1 MENRVYY
8 GEYSLA
14 YWLELI
20 LSRKI
25 ALPVYQRHFV
35 WDEEK
40 LGALL
45 CSIKEKRFIPPVTIG
60 MFTDANG
67 QKHYYIIDGQQR
79 LTSILLAYL
88 DIFPDKEG
96 FRAHLTA
103 LANGT
108 EILPEDG
115 IDPYD
120 NVLEWN
126 FHTLTEKGKNKA
138 DILSHLEQNNYK
150 TLNLGISPDFW
161 SNHFLGFSYIVPAS
175 PSSSD
180 QQKYYTKVFREINVQ
195 GEKLL
200 PMESRR
206 SLYFLNNELEG
217 YFEPA
222 FASGYIVKLTA
233 VKQQMDFVRY
243 LCLLSAYAK
252 HQQVR
257 KVARSYG
264 YRMEEYIEDYVYS
277 VVEDEYEELFG
288 KFDSL
293 FANRN
298 YYADMERLEQTV
310 LDLNL
315 PKEYPSIINMDMY
328 FFGLIYY
335 VLLKH
340 KSVDCTRKSQL
351 KQRLDHKIREL
362 KATDKHAQAPAQ
374 LQYMRMRIEE
384 SLSIYHSYLQP

>member
-20 LSRKI
+20 LNWKI
-25 ALPVYQRHFV
+25 TLPAYQRHFV
-35 WDEEK
+35 WNEEK
-40 LGALL
+40 INALL
-45 CSIKEKRFIPPVTIG
+45 CSIKEERFIPPVTIG
-60 MFTDANG
+60 AFTDANG
-67 QKHYYIIDGQQR
+67 QKQHYIIDGQQR

-88 DIFPDKEG
+88 DIFPNKEG

-126 FHTLTEKGKNKA
+126 FHTLTEKGKDKA
-138 DILSHLEQNNYK
+138 TILSKLEKNNYK
-150 TLNLGISPDFW
+150 TLNLAIASDFW
-161 SNHFLGFSYIVPAS
+161 SNHFLGFSYIVPACT
-175 PSSSD
+175 SSSD

-195 GEKLL
+195 GVKLL

-217 YFEPA
+217 YFEPD
-222 FASGYIVKLTA
+222 FAPEYFVKLAA

-252 HQQVR
+252 HQDVR

-264 YRMEEYIEDYVYS
+264 YRMEEYIENYVYS
-277 VVEDEYEELFG
+277 VVEDENENMFG
-288 KFDSL
+288 RFETL
-293 FANRN
+293 FANKD
-298 YYADMERLEQTV
+298 YHADMERLKQT
-310 LDLNL
+310 LHDLNI
-315 PKEYPSIINMDMY
+315 PKEHQSIINLDMY
-328 FFGLIYY
+328 FFGLVYY
-335 VLLKH
+335 VLLQH
-340 KSVDCTRKSQL
+340 KSVDCTRKEQL
-351 KQRLDHKIREL
+351 KQKLERRINEL
-362 KATDKHAQAPAQ
+362 KANDKHAQAPAQ
-374 LQYMRMRIEE
+374 LQYMRKRIEE
-384 SLSIYHSYLQP
+384 SLKIYHSYLLP